1 MKNQELLLNIFP
13 TLITAFV
20 SIIAMITS
28 YKAAKNSTKQSYNN
42 NVDSMRFT
50 QKEKVADQISEK
62 AAILLTK
69 CDPNV
74 LNTVINE
81 IVPRNI
87 SHEEN
92 ANIRKYLL
100 SISDDIQTYSNIIK
114 MLTYSIFDSDEMLR
128 KLENIGHKLDDVYD
142 KCSQM
147 LLRLAE
153 IYTAMTPEGRIKGI
167 NVMEATLELEQSFS
181 KEYREMYI
189 QLHLSLSDL
198 VWFIRQQS
206 IPTDHNRVNKK
217 GKFRKKRTKNS

>member
-1 MKNQELLLNIFP
+1 MKNQELLLNILP

-100 SISDDIQTYSNIIK
+100 GISDDIQTYSNIIK
-114 MLTYSIFDSDEMLR
+114 MLTYSIFDSEEMLR
-128 KLENIGHKLDDVYD
+128 KLENIGHKLDDVNN
-142 KCSQM
+142 KCSHM

-167 NVMEATLELEQSFS
+167 NVMESKLELERNFS
-181 KEYREMYI
+181 EDYKETYI
-189 QLHLSLSDL
+189 QLHLAISEL

-206 IPTDHNRVNKK
+206 IPVDHNRKSK
-217 GKFRKKRTKNS
+217 RGKFRNKRIKNS

>member
-1 MKNQELLLNIFP
+1 MKNQGLLLNILP

-100 SISDDIQTYSNIIK
+100 GISDDIQTYSNIIK
-114 MLTYSIFDSDEMLR
+114 MLTYSIFDSEEMLR
-128 KLENIGHKLDDVYD
+128 KLENIGHKLDDVDD

-147 LLRLAE
+147 LLRLAD
-153 IYTAMTPEGRIKGI
+153 IYTAMTPEGRIKEI
-167 NVMEATLELEQSFS
+167 NVIEAKLELERSFS
-181 KEYREMYI
+181 KEYREAYI
-189 QLHLSLSDL
+189 ELHLSLSDL

-206 IPTDHNRVNKK
+206 IPVDHNRENRK
-217 GKFRKKRTKNS
+217 GKLKRRIKK

>member
-1 MKNQELLLNIFP
+1 MEKQEFLKILP

-62 AAILLTK
+62 AAVLLTK
-69 CDPNV
+69 CDPNM

-81 IVPRNI
+81 IVPRSI

-92 ANIRKYLL
+92 AKIRKYLF

-114 MLTYSIFDSDEMLR
+114 MLTYSIFDNEEMLN
-128 KLENIGHKLDDVYD
+128 KLEDVGQKLDKVNDR
-142 KCSQM
+142 CSQM

-153 IYTAMTPEGRIKGI
+153 IYTAMTPEGKIKGI
-167 NVMEATLELEQSFS
+167 NVMEAKLELERVFS
-181 KEYREMYI
+181 EEYREEYI
-189 QLHLSLSDL
+189 QLHLAISDL

-206 IPTDHNRVNKK
+206 IPKDHNRIKR
-217 GKFRKKRTKNS
+217 RKKVKN

>member
-1 MKNQELLLNIFP
+1 MKSQELLLNILP

-20 SIIAMITS
+20 SIIAMTTS

-74 LNTVINE
+74 LNTIINE
-81 IVPRNI
+81 IVPRSI

-92 ANIRKYLL
+92 ANIRRYLL
-100 SISDDIQTYSNIIK
+100 GISDDIQTYSNIIK
-114 MLTYSIFDSDEMLR
+114 MLTYSIFDSEEMLR
-128 KLENIGHKLDDVYD
+128 KLEEVGQKLDVVNN

-147 LLRLAE
+147 LLRLSE
-153 IYTAMTPEGRIKGI
+153 IYIAMTPEGQIKGI
-167 NVMEATLELEQSFS
+167 NIMEAKLELEHNFS
-181 KEYREMYI
+181 KEYREAYI
-189 QLHLSLSDL
+189 QLHLALSEL

-206 IPTDHNRVNKK
+206 IPVDHNREK
-217 GKFRKKRTKNS
+217 